1 MIFKFP
7 TLKNLYILILFII
20 STSVFSQTIITTTI
34 TKTAG
39 NGESIPSTG
48 TFAWTDFNNIA
59 TPSTTDQS
67 SIFSLDGTS
76 DYLQG
81 TNYGFLIPAGATILG
96 IEVKIV
102 KNRGG
107 GNSSKHIIT
116 DSEVRLLKNGIVTT
130 NNKAKVGVDW
140 PTGKTASIY
149 GGNNDLWGTIWLPSD
164 INLGNFGAVIS
175 ASGTWNSVDVYS
187 IEISVTYSIPCVSP
201 AAPIIGTITQPT
213 CTVPTGS
220 VVLSGLPSGGW
231 ELTQNPGNVKI
242 NGSGANPTIPDLS
255 PNTYTYSVVKNGLK
269 AEYFNNM
276 TFSGTP
282 ALTRTDATV
291 NFNWVNLGP
300 GGPIGNDYFSVRW
313 SGQIQPLVTEDYN
326 FRTRSDDGIRLWV
339 NGVKIIDNWSIHSL
353 TFNYGTI
360 SLVAGVKY
368 DIVLEFYENDGR
380 AVSELNWK
388 RASQSNLDYQI
399 IPQSQLFNGCP
410 SSVSG
415 NVVIA
420 ANQIN
425 EWNGDVSSDWNDPA
439 NWCLGVPSI
448 TNVFNVK
455 IPTVLASGNY
465 PILSTGASGYV
476 TNILFESG
484 ATSLNVVDNFIEIAG
499 TLTLNG
505 KIDLQGEAQL
515 IQATG
520 SVLDPLSTGNIE
532 IDQQGNGNR
541 YRYNYWSS
549 PVNNL
554 GTTYTIGGV
563 LKDGTTSTPGP
574 IAYTSGYDGS
584 TSPMTLSTVWMYKF
598 VDSQNGYSAW
608 VPIGNSGTL
617 KPGEGFTMKGPGN
630 SGSPDQNY
638 TFVGK
643 PNNGDISLM
652 VGDGNEYLVGNPY
665 PSAISTD
672 QFLYDNRPTGL
683 GGSGSIRGE
692 IYFWEHYG
700 GDSHYLSAYQGGY
713 ASVNLSGAVKG
724 AGPDPMVNQTS
735 PSSPKIP
742 GDFIPVG
749 QSFFVV
755 GESTGSN
762 PIVFNNG
769 QRSFQTESMGNSVF
783 MKSNNSKSNAT
794 KSEWKDDRPKFRI
807 GFKAPKVNHRHLLL
821 TIDERATDSLD
832 WGFDAEIYEVHKDDM
847 FWMINNKKYV
857 IQATNAISFDKD
869 IPLGIVTK
877 DGGLVSIMVDALENV
892 DDTVELYIKDNVT
905 GQSHRI
911 KEKAFE
917 ISLPAGEYTDRFA
930 LAFKSV
936 KPQAE
941 EEIVIE
947 GGIKEVEHIV
957 VEEEEMETVK
967 EGVHVYMNHST
978 SELHIRKNK
987 SIEIIGVRLLN
998 NLGQIDNAWNRKF
1011 KGNEIIL
1018 PVKSHI
1024 GVYVVQIITSNG
1036 VTYSKK
1042 IIIK

>member
-7 TLKNLYILILFII
+7 TLKNLYIIILFII

-339 NGVKIIDNWSIHSL
+339 NGVKIIDNWSIHSS

-368 DIVLEFYENDGR
+368 DIVLEFYENDGP